1 MGSDAGTGCLPLGM
15 TSVSALPHRAT
26 PEGCRP
32 LQKRCV
38 LFEVVCGD
46 GKRPFGPLFIG
57 AVECPCPPVVELLPR
72 FVALL
77 QRPYPC
83 RNRAAV
89 GVYFC
94 RLNKEVLVKSDSLF
108 SAQSSDVEEEAN
120 LCLALL
126 MGYNATIYDDGDK
139 EQKKQMVLNRICLVL
154 EQLPASLLKVRLL
167 TYCYGEIYE
176 EVLLQEAHAIIEGW
190 NRDELTLEQTEIIE
204 ELKNI
209 EENPYPFEEVE

>member
-1 MGSDAGTGCLPLGM
+1 MNDLTSRALELQHAAHELMYLGM
-15 TSVSALPHRAT
+15 
-26 PEGCRP
+26 
-32 LQKRCV
+32 
-38 LFEVVCGD
+38 D
-46 GKRPFGPLFIG
+46 G
-57 AVECPCPPVVELLPR
+57 EPV
-72 FVALL
+72 
-77 QRPYPC
+77 YSDT
-83 RNRAAV
+83 
-89 GVYFC
+89 FC
-94 RLNKEVLVKSDSLF
+94 WLNKEVLVKSDSLF

-139 EQKKQMVLNRICLVL
+139 EQKKQMVLNRICHVL

>member
-1 MGSDAGTGCLPLGM
+1 MNDLTSRALELQHAAHELMYLGM
-15 TSVSALPHRAT
+15 
-26 PEGCRP
+26 
-32 LQKRCV
+32 
-38 LFEVVCGD
+38 D
-46 GKRPFGPLFIG
+46 G
-57 AVECPCPPVVELLPR
+57 EPV
-72 FVALL
+72 
-77 QRPYPC
+77 YSD
-83 RNRAAV
+83 N
-89 GVYFC
+89 FC

-154 EQLPASLLKVRLL
+154 EQVPASLLIVRLL